1 VSMTWLVERVFEQ
14 AERDYKGLPF
24 DLVTWSG
31 KRTRYGAKTG
41 APAFTFHFKTREA
54 LLRGL
59 VQSSLGLGDAYV
71 RGDFDVEGD
80 LEEALYAL
88 SQLYVR
94 VDWDPPV
101 RTWIKNKIA
110 RSLSTERGNIE
121 HHYGIGDD
129 FYRTYLDKHLQ
140 YSCAYFRTPDDD
152 IETAQAQKVAHTGR
166 KLYIQPGM
174 RVLEIGCGWGQQMFH
189 NAEKYGASC
198 VGLTICENQAKY
210 IREEAKRRKL
220 PVEVHLTNYQEFTT
234 SEKFDRIVTVGMMC
248 HVGQKRQ
255 DAFYDKLESFAAPK
269 SVVLT
274 HCVSKMR
281 ESTGSDPFVEKYIFP
296 GYWFF
301 SAEGQTKR
309 VTERGFN
316 ILDVENLRRHYVYTL
331 RRWRHS
337 FLTKQESIKARFNLD
352 DKFIRTWDFYMCLA
366 MAGFRHGHMNLLQMV
381 MSKGTNDDYPM
392 TRDFQYAPGLL
403 DAKLPAADEIAA
415 LRWPLA
421 TGASMPKTRETS
433 LSS

>member
-1 VSMTWLVERVFEQ
+1 MSMTWLVERVFEQ
-14 AERDYKGLPF
+14 AARDYKGLPF

-31 KRTRYGAKTG
+31 KRRHFGGAG
-41 APAFTFHFKTREA
+41 APAFTFHFKKRDA
-54 LLRGL
+54 ILRAL

-80 LEEALYAL
+80 LEEALFAL
-88 SQLYVR
+88 SQIYVR

-101 RTWIKNKIA
+101 RTWIKNKLA

-129 FYRTYLDKHLQ
+129 FYATYLDKHLQ
-140 YSCAYFRTPDDD
+140 YSCAYFRTPEDTID
-152 IETAQAQKVAHTGR
+152 TAQAQKVAHTAR
-166 KLYIQPGM
+166 KLFIKPGM

-210 IREEAKRRKL
+210 IREEARRRKL
-220 PVEVHLTNYQEFTT
+220 DVEVHLTNYQEFKT
-234 SEKFDRIVTVGMMC
+234 SEQFDRIVTVGMMC

-255 DAFYDKLESFAAPK
+255 DAFYDKLALLAKPS
-269 SVVLT
+269 SIVLT

-281 ESTGSDPFVEKYIFP
+281 ETSGSDPFVEKYIFP

-301 SAEGQTKR
+301 SVEGQTKR
-309 VTERGFN
+309 AAERGFN
-316 ILDVENLRRHYVYTL
+316 ILDIENLRRHYVFTL
-331 RRWRHS
+331 RRWRKS
-337 FLTKQESIKARFNLD
+337 FLEKQDSLKSRFNLD

-366 MAGFRHGHMNLLQMV
+366 MAGFRHGHMNLIQTV
-381 MSKGTNDDYPM
+381 MSKGTNNEYPM
-392 TRDFQYAPGLL
+392 TRDHLYAPGLID
-403 DAKLPAADEIAA
+403 DAAAAASDIAA
-415 LRWPLA
+415 RTPTA
-421 TGASMPKTRETS
+421 FASLHSAS
-433 LSS
+433 LPS